1 VRKNHMRE
9 KTPEFE
15 KYWQQLFPDPSPV
28 FALAKQ
34 HADVIGRGA
43 ISVSASEGKLIA
55 FWVQS
60 FRCKKFVEIGTLT
73 GYSALWI
80 LWAMQSG
87 QLWTFEKDESTAKT
101 AANILSKASWGQAQ
115 VVTGDA
121 EQTLKSIENQG
132 PFDGI
137 FIDGNKQAYP
147 AYLTWA
153 EANVKKGGLILA
165 DNVWLRGGVYGAGDD
180 TFSDNQIVAMK
191 NFNQRLSDPKKFRST
206 IIPTGEGLY
215 VAEKL

>member
-1 VRKNHMRE
+1 MRKNPMRE

-15 KYWQQLFPDPSPV
+15 KYWQQLFPDPSPL

-34 HADVIGRGA
+34 HADVIGRGS

-55 FWVQS
+55 FLVES
-60 FRCKKFVEIGTLT
+60 SKCKKFVEIGTLT

-80 LWAMQSG
+80 LWAMKNG
-87 QLWTFEKDESTAKT
+87 QLWTFEKDSSTAKL
-101 AANILSKASWGQAQ
+101 ADNVLSKASWGQAHI
-115 VVTGDA
+115 VTGDA
-121 EQTLKSIENQG
+121 EKTLVSIENQG

-147 AYLTWA
+147 AYLDWA
-153 EANVKKGGLILA
+153 EIHLKKGGLILA
-165 DNVWLRGGVYGAGDD
+165 DNVWLRGSVYGASDD
-180 TFSDNQIVAMK
+180 IFSKNQIEAMK
-191 NFNQRLSDPKKFRST
+191 NFNRRLADSTKFRST